1 MSVGGQRSIPVIALP
16 EWIKIL
22 VLGVVQGLTE
32 FFPVSSSGH
41 LVLAKEILGIATE
54 GAALEISLHLATVVA
69 IIVGLRRDIRR
80 LLAAFFGGLFG
91 KVLRGRVREAWT
103 DAHFR
108 MSVLILLGS
117 VPAALVGLLLDDW
130 IEAQFGNVL
139 LVGIA
144 LLATGAILLSTRL
157 ARARAGAAIGPG
169 RVLIIGVAQALAILP
184 GISRSGSTISAALWT
199 GIERDQAARFSFL
212 LFLPAGLGA
221 ALLKLPGAFE
231 AGMEVSTGALA
242 IGFVAAGLVS
252 YVALFTLLRIVRRG
266 GLFWFAPY
274 CWAVGMLAIAA
285 A

>member
-1 MSVGGQRSIPVIALP
+1 LP

-41 LVLAKEILGIATE
+41 LVLAEEALGIVTE
-54 GAALEISLHLATVVA
+54 GAALAIALHLATAVA

-80 LLAAFFGGLFG
+80 LLAAFFGGFFG
-91 KVLRGRVREAWT
+91 KVLRGRPREAWT

-108 MSVLILLGS
+108 MSILILLGS
-117 VPAALVGLLLDDW
+117 VPAALVGLLFDDW

-139 LVGIA
+139 LVGVA
-144 LLATGAILLSTRL
+144 LLATGVFLFSTRF
-157 ARARAGAAIGPG
+157 ARAQAGAAIGPV
-169 RVLIIGVAQALAILP
+169 RVLIIGVAQAMAILP
-184 GISRSGSTISAALWT
+184 GVSRSGATISAALWS
-199 GIERDQAARFSFL
+199 GIDRDQAARFSFL

-242 IGFVAAGLVS
+242 VGFVAAGLVS
-252 YVALFTLLRIVRRG
+252 YVALLTLLRIVRRG

-274 CWAVGMLAIAA
+274 CWVVGLTVIGLRLAGG
-285 A
+285 

>member
-1 MSVGGQRSIPVIALP
+1 MIALP

-41 LVLAKEILGIATE
+41 LVLGEKLLGITSE
-54 GAALEISLHLATVVA
+54 GAALEIALHLATAVA

-91 KVLRGRVREAWT
+91 KVLRGRPREAWT

-117 VPAALVGLLLDDW
+117 VPAGLVGILFDDR
-130 IEAQFGNVL
+130 IEAQFSNVL
-139 LVGIA
+139 LVGIT
-144 LLATGAILLSTRL
+144 LLVTGALLLSTRF
-157 ARARAGAAIGPG
+157 ARPEADAALGPG
-169 RVLIIGVAQALAILP
+169 RALIIGVAQAFAILP
-184 GISRSGSTISAALWT
+184 GISRSGTTISAAVWT
-199 GIERDQAARFSFL
+199 GIDRDQAARFSFL

-274 CWAVGMLAIAA
+274 CWAVGMFAIAA